1 MCLHVVYACIDRS
14 NLEREVAELRAQLSA
29 ASVLGEAGEL
39 KRALERKEKERLQF
53 SLQVEVCET
62 VDVCIKQ

>member
-1 MCLHVVYACIDRS
+1 MCLHVVYAFIDRS

-29 ASVLGEAGEL
+29 ASVLSEAGEL

>member
-29 ASVLGEAGEL
+29 ASVLSEAGDL

>member
-29 ASVLGEAGEL
+29 ASVLSEAGDL

-62 VDVCIKQ
+62 VCVCIKQ

>member
-1 MCLHVVYACIDRS
+1 M
-14 NLEREVAELRAQLSA
+14 AELRAQLSA
-29 ASVLGEAGEL
+29 ASVLSEAGDL